1 MKGRTLGLALLT
13 LVVIVVAWKVSE
25 DKAPQTEVSRSQLY
39 PGLLDR
45 LNEVERVRLRSGDD
59 ASVLVRDGE
68 RWLMANK
75 DAFPAD
81 GAAVRRTV
89 LQVASLRVVEP
100 KTANPERYAR
110 LGVQDADA
118 EDADS
123 TLVELLG
130 EDDAALARLLVGHAS
145 DNTSAP
151 RHYVRRAGE
160 EQSWLVEGELDVPA
174 DPVPWLDAGIVDIDT
189 ARVAEVR
196 IERDGATPV
205 VIRKRE
211 ADDNF
216 FALMNVPDGFEAKSK
231 ATVSSGGALLL
242 DLRFNDVGGADAV
255 AGATPLRTVTVRTF
269 DGLLATLQ
277 DYELDERTVTAFEFA
292 TVEPETTGDAT
303 DATGAS
309 QTPDT
314 TGEDM
319 TETDAGN
326 EAADDAAQDPA
337 DGETVTQR
345 AARLN
350 ARTNGWVYVLPD
362 YKRRMIER
370 DFDSLVQPVEET
382 TAGEDE

>member
-13 LVVIVVAWKVSE
+13 LVVIVVAWKVSQ

-45 LNEVERVRLRSGDD
+45 LNDVERVRLRSGDD
-59 ASVLVRDGE
+59 ASVLVRAGE
-68 RWLMANK
+68 GWLMANK
-75 DAFPAD
+75 DDFPAD

-118 EDADS
+118 EGADS

-130 EDDAALARLLVGHAS
+130 AGDAALARLLVGHAS

-160 EQSWLVEGELDVPA
+160 AQSWLVEGELEVPA
-174 DPVPWLDAGIVDIDT
+174 DPVPWLDAGIVDVDT
-189 ARVAEVR
+189 AQVAEVR
-196 IERDGATPV
+196 IEQDGSTPV

-216 FALMNVPDGFEAKSK
+216 FALMNVPEGFEPKSK

-242 DLRFNDVGGADAV
+242 DLRFNDVASADAV

-269 DGLLATLQ
+269 DGLVATLR
-277 DYELDERTVTAFEFA
+277 DYTLAERTVTAFEFA
-292 TVEPETTGDAT
+292 TTEPGTTAGDTASAGAGETTEA
-303 DATGAS
+303 A
-309 QTPDT
+309 
-314 TGEDM
+314 GED
-319 TETDAGN
+319 TAGAGG
-326 EAADDAAQDPA
+326 EAAEDAAEDAA
-337 DGETVTQR
+337 DSETVAQR

-350 ARTNGWVYVLPD
+350 ARTRGWVYVLPD
-362 YKRRMIER
+362 YKRRMMER
-370 DFDSLVQPVEET
+370 DFDSLVQPVEDAA
-382 TAGEDE
+382 AGDEG

>member
-13 LVVIVVAWKVSE
+13 LVVIVVAWKVSQ

-45 LNEVERVRLRSGDD
+45 LNDVERVRLRSGDD
-59 ASVLVRDGE
+59 ASVLVRAGE
-68 RWLMANK
+68 GWLMANK
-75 DAFPAD
+75 DDFPAD

-118 EDADS
+118 EGTDS

-130 EDDAALARLLVGHAS
+130 AGDAALARLLVGHAS

-160 EQSWLVEGELDVPA
+160 AQSWLVEGELEVPA
-174 DPVPWLDAGIVDIDT
+174 DPVPWLDAGIVDVDT
-189 ARVAEVR
+189 AQVAEVR
-196 IERDGATPV
+196 IEQDGSTPV

-216 FALMNVPDGFEAKSK
+216 FALMNVPEGFEPKSK

-242 DLRFNDVGGADAV
+242 DLRFNDVASADAV

-269 DGLLATLQ
+269 DGLVATLR
-277 DYELDERTVTAFEFA
+277 DYTLAERTVTAFEFA
-292 TVEPETTGDAT
+292 TAEPETTVEPETTDGNT
-303 DATGAS
+303 DAAAPDAADGGSEAGDGA
-309 QTPDT
+309 D
-314 TGEDM
+314 
-319 TETDAGN
+319 
-326 EAADDAAQDPA
+326 EAADEPA
-337 DGETVTQR
+337 DSETVAQR

-350 ARTNGWVYVLPD
+350 ARTSGWVYVLPD

-382 TAGEDE
+382 AASEDE

>member
-1 MKGRTLGLALLT
+1 VKGRTLGLALLT
-13 LVVIVVAWKVSE
+13 LVVIVIAWKVSQ

-39 PGLLDR
+39 PDLLDH
-45 LNEVERVRLRSGDD
+45 LNDVEHVRLRNGDD
-59 ASVLVRDGE
+59 ESVLVRDGE

-75 DAFPAD
+75 DRFPAD

-118 EDADS
+118 ENADS
-123 TLVELLG
+123 TLVELVG
-130 EDDAALARLLVGHAS
+130 HDDAALARLLVGHAS

-160 EQSWLVEGELDVPA
+160 EQSWLVEGELEVPA
-174 DPVPWLDAGIVDIDT
+174 DPVPWLDAGIVDVDT
-189 ARVAEVR
+189 EQVAEVR
-196 IERDGATPV
+196 IEQDNAKPI

-242 DLRFNDVGGADAV
+242 DLRFNDVASARVVADR
-255 AGATPLRTVTVRTF
+255 TPLRTVTVRTF
-269 DGLLATLQ
+269 DGLLTTLK
-277 DYELDERTVTAFEFA
+277 DYELDDGRKVTAFAFTA
-292 TVEPETTGDAT
+292 VEPEMAAEAGEAAQPSETPADNADNAHDGNASTDDGAPDAV
-303 DATGAS
+303 D
-309 QTPDT
+309 
-314 TGEDM
+314 
-319 TETDAGN
+319 TETV
-326 EAADDAAQDPA
+326 AAR
-337 DGETVTQR
+337 V
-345 AARLN
+345 ARLN
-350 ARTNGWVYVLPD
+350 DRTSGWVYVLPD

-382 TAGEDE
+382 EASADE